1 LSSGTYIASKIHVS
15 KASVPSAKINII
27 LTSKRFLDLFSDAV
41 LQESPGRTEP
51 PASETTAEGEEG
63 QKESIDLRNGMSNMP
78 IQWSKCVK
86 MQLFTIFYIIISI
99 ILYYIQYITTHIF
112 FY

>member
-1 LSSGTYIASKIHVS
+1 M
-15 KASVPSAKINII
+15 ASVPSAKKYKI
-27 LTSKRFLDLFSDAV
+27 LTSKRFLDQFSDAV

-63 QKESIDLRNGMSNMP
+63 RNESIDIRNAMSNKF

-86 MQLFTIFYIIISI
+86 MQLFTIFYIIMSI
-99 ILYYIQYITTHIF
+99 ILYYIQYITTRIF